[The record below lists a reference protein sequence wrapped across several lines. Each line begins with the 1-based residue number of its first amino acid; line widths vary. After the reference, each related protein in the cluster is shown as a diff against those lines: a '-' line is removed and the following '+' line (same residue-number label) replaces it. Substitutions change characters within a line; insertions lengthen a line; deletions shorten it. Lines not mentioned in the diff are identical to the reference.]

1 MLFCITLLPAG
12 NLREPEMKC
21 KRQDYGF
28 SVKKKIKCLEL
39 ARVFYLKKN
48 IFYNVSFHGESRV
61 ICFNQSYLTSS
72 LSASCIRAIAFSCFS
87 SIFFS
92 PIFLNIMSVLN
103 MYFFPDLVLD
113 FGEMKQLHSYIIINF
128 LLHARYSQKF
138 QITYKSCS
146 PSCSLW

>member
-1 MLFCITLLPAG
+1 M
-12 NLREPEMKC
+12 
-21 KRQDYGF
+21 
-28 SVKKKIKCLEL
+28 
-39 ARVFYLKKN
+39 
-48 IFYNVSFHGESRV
+48 SFHGESQV

-113 FGEMKQLHSYIIINF
+113 FGEMKQLHSYLIINF

-146 PSCSLW
+146 PSCSLWWLNKMAIPVSGLILQMIFSFSAQYFPFSSYESK